1 MKPSLLLADEPTGNL
16 DARSGNLVFD
26 LIKSLCRDL
35 ELATIMV
42 THNKELAG
50 QMDSIFTLEN
60 TALTLR
66 A

>member
-35 ELATIMV
+35 QLATIMV
-42 THNKELAG
+42 THNRDLAKK
-50 QMDSIFTLEN
+50 MDVSC
-60 TALTLR
+60 TLR
-66 A
+66 DGVFI